1 MRFRITSHRLFSH
14 SIRLCLNYT
23 LHMRAESCLLFA
35 DKSWSLSRQ
44 LRQAGA
50 TSEGKVSLRIAM
62 ASDFVSPVSSPQ
74 SRILFQFLERR
85 KKRRY
90 VRTYVRIRTYARRR
104 TINVTGRALRNQR
117 RAINHVSRVLKST
130 SKFSFKSHAVRFI
143 KEHYWSPLLCN
154 SCTRRPE
161 IRAYVLSPFLI
172 FSLSLHLPHYYSTSI
187 HYYPVA
193 PIYISRMHTLSR
205 GLDYKLTT

>member
-1 MRFRITSHRLFSH
+1 MFELYVTYAS
-14 SIRLCLNYT
+14 
-23 LHMRAESCLLFA
+23 RAVF
-35 DKSWSLSRQ
+35 
-44 LRQAGA
+44 
-50 TSEGKVSLRIAM
+50 SLRINPDL
-62 ASDFVSPVSSPQ
+62 SCDSCVRPERRRNERFLSGLRWSP
-74 SRILFQFLERR
+74 ILFLPCLLPSRAFFFNFWKGG
-85 KKRRY
+85 KKAI
-90 VRTYVRIRTYARRR
+90 RTYVRSEKNNKCYGSCIAEP
-104 TINVTGRALRNQR
+104 AP
-117 RAINHVSRVLKST
+117 AINHVSRVLKST